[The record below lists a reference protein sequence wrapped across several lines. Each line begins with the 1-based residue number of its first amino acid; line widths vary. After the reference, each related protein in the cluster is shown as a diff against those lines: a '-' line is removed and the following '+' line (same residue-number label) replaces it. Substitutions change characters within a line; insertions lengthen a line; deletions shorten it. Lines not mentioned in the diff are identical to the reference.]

1 MSDIENQPLE
11 VILFDEQ
18 KQRIRDY
25 LKINPDATLT
35 QITSYAYNDEGIDSR
50 TKEGRLVKRFLLDN
64 KIEYKNKSV
73 TQRDRVVLTDEQKE
87 FIKNNYKQQNYVDLA
102 KTLFNNDRLTH
113 VTLECRE
120 VNSYIQELQKNDPS
134 AQRDQLDNT
143 VYIPTERGDDSTSN
157 TYFPPRRTDQTVF
170 RINKYLNIGWSAD
183 GLKAS
188 QQKMVD
194 MLQRYLN
201 TFSFCYQINTYK
213 TNNDRQLFE
222 DSFIRY
228 TYDKPDLSQE
238 ELDQFIVLCTE
249 VVTAATILQQVEDLR
264 DMLRNSTSD
273 GEGRNIKMQLN
284 EAISNLQTE
293 YNQCRARQ
301 QKLYKSLVDDRSK
314 RIAQRQDENATIL
327 NLVQAWKDEERR
339 KGIIVLAEAQKQNL
353 HEEAKKLSSMD
364 ELKAVIRGINID
376 EMVHG

>member
-1 MSDIENQPLE
+1 MSDISENIE
-11 VILFDEQ
+11 VVLFDEQ
-18 KQRIRDY
+18 KDRIRDF
-25 LKINPDATLT
+25 LKLNPDATLT
-35 QITSYAYNDEGIDSR
+35 QITAYAYNDEKIDSR
-50 TKEGRLVKRFLLDN
+50 SKEGRLVKQFLLDN
-64 KIEYKNKSV
+64 NIQYKSKSV
-73 TQRDRVVLTDEQKE
+73 IQRERVTLTEEHKE
-87 FIKNNYKQQNYVDLA
+87 FIKNHYKEQNYVDIA
-102 KTLFNNDRLTH
+102 KTIFINDKLTH

-120 VNSYIQELQKNDPS
+120 VNNYIQELQKQDPEYPKD
-134 AQRDQLDNT
+134 ALDMT
-143 VYIPTERGDDSTSN
+143 TYVPSERGTDSTSGA
-157 TYFPPRRTDQTVF
+157 YFPPRRTDQTVF

-183 GLKAS
+183 TLKAS

-228 TYDKPDLSQE
+228 TFDKPDLSQE

-293 YNQCRARQ
+293 YNQCRTRQ
-301 QKLYKSLVDDRSK
+301 QKLYKSLVDDR
-314 RIAQRQDENATIL
+314 AQRIKLRQEENASIL
-327 NLVQAWKDEERR
+327 NLVQAWKDEEKR
-339 KGIIVLAEAQKQNL
+339 KGILALAEAQKKNL
-353 HEEAKKLSSMD
+353 HEEAKRLSSMD
-364 ELKAVIRGINID
+364 ELKAVIRGINVD
-376 EMVHG
+376 EMVNG

>member
-1 MSDIENQPLE
+1 MNNQTDKIEVVLY
-11 VILFDEQ
+11 DEQ
-18 KQRIRDY
+18 QQRIRDC
-25 LKINPDATLT
+25 LALSPDATLT
-35 QITSYAYNDEGIDSR
+35 EITSYAYNDEKIDSR
-50 TKEGRLVKRFLLDN
+50 SKEGRLVKQFLLDN

-73 TQRDRVVLTDEQKE
+73 TQRERVVLTEEQKE
-87 FIKNNYKQQNYVDLA
+87 FIKNNYKGQNYVDLA
-102 KTLFNNDRLTH
+102 KTLFQNDRLTH

-120 VNSYIQELQKNDPS
+120 VNNYIQELQKNDPD
-134 AQRDQLDNT
+134 APKDLLDNT
-143 VYIPTERGDDSTSN
+143 VYVPSERGADSTSG

-183 GLKAS
+183 TLKAS
-188 QQKMVD
+188 QGKMVD

-339 KGIIVLAEAQKQNL
+339 RGILVLAEAQKKNL
-353 HEEAKKLSSMD
+353 HEEARRLSSRD
-364 ELKAVIRGINID
+364 ELKAIIRGINTD
-376 EMVHG
+376 EMVNG

>member
-1 MSDIENQPLE
+1 MNKDIEKTEAVLY
-11 VILFDEQ
+11 DEQ
-18 KQRIRDY
+18 KQRIRDCIA
-25 LKINPDATLT
+25 LNPDATLT
-35 QITSYAYNDEGIDSR
+35 EITSYAYNDTAIDSR
-50 TKEGRLVKRFLLDN
+50 SKEGRLVKQFLLDN

-73 TQRDRVVLTDEQKE
+73 TQRERISLTEEQKE
-87 FIKNNYKQQNYVDLA
+87 FIRNNYKGQNYVDLA
-102 KTLFNNDRLTH
+102 KTLFQNDRLTH

-120 VNSYIQELQKNDPS
+120 VNSYIQELQKNDPDS
-134 AQRDQLDNT
+134 PKDLLDNT
-143 VYIPTERGDDSTSN
+143 VYVPSERGADSTSG

-183 GLKAS
+183 TLKAS
-188 QQKMVD
+188 QGKMVD

-339 KGIIVLAEAQKQNL
+339 KGIIILAEAQKKNL

>member
-1 MSDIENQPLE
+1 MSKENESPD
-11 VILFDEQ
+11 VVLFDEQ
-18 KQRIRDY
+18 QQRIRDY

-35 QITSYAYNDEGIDSR
+35 QITAYAYNDEGIDSR
-50 TKEGRLVKRFLLDN
+50 SKEGRLVKQFLLDN
-64 KIEYKNKSV
+64 KIEYRNKSV
-73 TQRDRVVLTDEQKE
+73 TQRERVSLTEEQKE
-87 FIKNNYKQQNYVDLA
+87 FIKNNYKDQNYVDIA
-102 KTLFNNDRLTH
+102 KTLFQNDRLTH

-120 VNSYIQELQKNDPS
+120 VNNYIQELQRNDPTIPK
-134 AQRDQLDNT
+134 DQLDNT
-143 VYIPTERGDDSTSN
+143 VYIPTERGDDSASSA
-157 TYFPPRRTDQTVF
+157 YFPPRRTDQTVF

-183 GLKAS
+183 TLKAS

-228 TYDKPDLSQE
+228 TFDKPDLSQE

-293 YNQCRARQ
+293 YNQCRTRQ
-301 QKLYKSLVDDRSK
+301 QKLYKSLVDDR
-314 RIAQRQDENATIL
+314 AQRIKLRQEENASIL
-327 NLVQAWKDEERR
+327 NLVQAWKDEEKR
-339 KGIIVLAEAQKQNL
+339 KGILVLAEAQKKNL
-353 HEEAKKLSSMD
+353 HEEAKRLSSMD
-364 ELKAVIRGINID
+364 ELKAVIRGINTE
-376 EMVHG
+376 EMVNG

>member
-1 MSDIENQPLE
+1 MNKETEKAEAVLY
-11 VILFDEQ
+11 DEQ
-18 KQRIRDY
+18 KQRIRDCIS
-25 LKINPDATLT
+25 LNPDATLT
-35 QITSYAYNDEGIDSR
+35 EITSYAYNDEKIDSR
-50 TKEGRLVKRFLLDN
+50 SKEGRLVKQFLLDN

-73 TQRDRVVLTDEQKE
+73 TQRERVNLTEEQKE
-87 FIKNNYKQQNYVDLA
+87 FIKNNYKGQNYVDLA
-102 KTLFNNDRLTH
+102 KTLFSNDRLTH

-120 VNSYIQELQKNDPS
+120 VNSYIQELQKNDP
-134 AQRDQLDNT
+134 DVPKDLLDNT
-143 VYIPTERGDDSTSN
+143 MYVPSDRGTDSTSSA
-157 TYFPPRRTDQTVF
+157 YFPPRRTDQTVF

-183 GLKAS
+183 TLKAS

-228 TYDKPDLSQE
+228 TFDKPDLSQE

-293 YNQCRARQ
+293 YNQCRTRQ
-301 QKLYKSLVDDRSK
+301 QKLYKSLVDDR
-314 RIAQRQDENATIL
+314 AQRIKMRQEENASIL

-339 KGIIVLAEAQKQNL
+339 KGILVLAEAQKKNL
-353 HEEAKKLSSMD
+353 HEEAKRLSSMD
-364 ELKAVIRGINID
+364 ELKAVIRGINTD
-376 EMVHG
+376 EMVNG

>member
-1 MSDIENQPLE
+1 MTKEIEKVEAVLYE
-11 VILFDEQ
+11 EQ
-18 KQRIRDY
+18 QQRIRDY
-25 LKINPDATLT
+25 LIINPDATLT
-35 QITSYAYNDEGIDSR
+35 EITSYGYNDPKIDSR
-50 TKEGRLVKRFLLDN
+50 SKEGRLVKQFLLDN
-64 KIEYKNKSV
+64 KIEYRNKSV
-73 TQRDRVVLTDEQKE
+73 TQRERVILTDEQKE
-87 FIKNNYKQQNYVDLA
+87 FINNNYKGQNYVDLA
-102 KTLFNNDRLTH
+102 KTLFGNDKLTH

-120 VNSYIQELQKNDPS
+120 VNSYVQELQKNDPD
-134 AQRDQLDNT
+134 APKDLLDNT
-143 VYIPTERGDDSTSN
+143 MYVPSDRGADSTSGA
-157 TYFPPRRTDQTVF
+157 YFPPRRTDQTVF

-183 GLKAS
+183 TLKAS

-228 TYDKPDLSQE
+228 MYDKPDLSQE

-314 RIAQRQDENATIL
+314 RIAQRQDENASIL
-327 NLVQAWKDEERR
+327 NLVQAWKDEDRR
-339 KGIIVLAEAQKQNL
+339 KGIIALADAQKRNL